1 MQRQAEN
8 MQRQAG
14 NQSGARVSRQA
25 RGENRIK
32 LQNPAAKA
40 AGSLSN
46 TWKGPRVNMEKMP
59 HQFVVLIHIFLLQGV
74 KVAATEEINSHH
86 RRRNTLAIFAH
97 LCTRDENHVL
107 VVTAP
112 TADRLFMFMFNKI
125 RFSTMIVSDLKQT
138 TALVRLW
145 VKTGM
150 EQMECLDVGLC
161 GTATHGFGIFF
172 KVKPKK
178 DNDRAV
184 DTIRSQQCQEQNI
197 NHC

>member
-1 MQRQAEN
+1 
-8 MQRQAG
+8 
-14 NQSGARVSRQA
+14 
-25 RGENRIK
+25 
-32 LQNPAAKA
+32 
-40 AGSLSN
+40 
-46 TWKGPRVNMEKMP
+46 MEKMP

-74 KVAATEEINSHH
+74 KVAATEERNGHP

-97 LCTRDENHVL
+97 LRTRDENHVL

-125 RFSTMIVSDLKQT
+125 RFSTMTVSGLKQT

-150 EQMECLDVGLC
+150 EQMERLDVGLC
-161 GTATHGFGIFF
+161 GTPTNGSGIFV

-178 DNDRAV
+178 DDDGAV
-184 DTIRSQQCQEQNI
+184 DTVRSQQCQEKNI
-197 NHC
+197 NHCWTMEFPC

>member
-1 MQRQAEN
+1 
-8 MQRQAG
+8 
-14 NQSGARVSRQA
+14 
-25 RGENRIK
+25 
-32 LQNPAAKA
+32 
-40 AGSLSN
+40 
-46 TWKGPRVNMEKMP
+46 MEKMP

-74 KVAATEEINSHH
+74 KVAATGERRETVSH

-97 LCTRDENHVL
+97 LRTRDENHVL

-125 RFSTMIVSDLKQT
+125 RFATKTVSGLKQT

-150 EQMECLDVGLC
+150 EQMERLDAGLC
-161 GTATHGFGIFF
+161 GTATHGSGIFV

-178 DNDRAV
+178 DNDGAV
-184 DTIRSQQCQEQNI
+184 DTIRSQRCQEQNI
-197 NHC
+197 NHCWMMEFPC